1 MAQPDGTLK
10 YDTLID
16 SNGFKSG
23 LAKISNLA
31 KTALQ
36 GAATLLASATAALSA
51 GAMAGVKYNAQME
64 QYITSF
70 GTMLGSAEKAQ
81 NMISQIKK
89 FAAET
94 PFELPDLAKG
104 AQTLLA
110 FGTAEE
116 KVLPIMKML
125 GDVSQGNKEKF
136 DGLTLAFAQCQSTGK
151 LMGQD
156 LLQMIN
162 QGFNPLN
169 EISKMTGKSVAQLKE
184 EMSKGAISAEMVAA
198 AFEHATSEGGQF
210 YNAMEAQSK
219 TFSGQLSTLKD
230 NALSLLGEI
239 TESFTGSLKDTALPL
254 VNGWMTDLADAFHQ
268 GGHEGLVVAAGDVMS
283 DALVTAAENAPGT
296 VQAAAGLIRS
306 FAAGVSK
313 NKKRIYSAAVDIAAT
328 LGNALADLLPKS
340 ISVPVKKAISSV
352 QRSFESGGLKK
363 AVTSATKFISAFGD
377 AVGDVA
383 EVALPVLT
391 KGVDLL
397 ADNLDVLIPMSLS
410 AAAAVKAMSI
420 AQSVSS
426 GITALS
432 SSIKNATAA
441 ANTVPK
447 AASAMKGLAEAM
459 KAASSSGAGLSGVL
473 GSMIGPQG
481 LIILGVAALG
491 IFSAAVYKHLKKPV
505 EDVKDGLSDM
515 GESMAD
521 FYDDLS
527 SAESHLSDFGTAF
540 AALNDQQREL
550 EGAAAEVQASITATL
565 EKGVTERDGLTQTDL
580 QNLQG
585 YYDELNR
592 IYAEQLEIEHQKTAT
607 VAEIQ
612 LQQVSSYS
620 GTAEQLR
627 TAGLESLATLRE
639 QINNEIALMDEQL
652 TAETVNSQNRIG
664 VDGWTQQEHEKWLE
678 LRIASDQAH
687 KSELEA
693 LLGQIASVSAKKNA
707 EQLMQDEAFNAAVTG
722 YHSSLETEMQRH
734 ADQQKFI
741 RDTMFLD
748 TDLANSQMITEEII
762 HQQTLSS
769 IWATMTSD
777 LSDEQKEQI
786 SGTVTHLPV
795 GHRPPHQFCR
805 ISMEEF
811 LSTNMDG
818 CI

>member
-1 MAQPDGTLK
+1 
-10 YDTLID
+10 
-16 SNGFKSG
+16 
-23 LAKISNLA
+23 
-31 KTALQ
+31 
-36 GAATLLASATAALSA
+36 
-51 GAMAGVKYNAQME
+51 
-64 QYITSF
+64 
-70 GTMLGSAEKAQ
+70 
-81 NMISQIKK
+81 
-89 FAAET
+89 
-94 PFELPDLAKG
+94 
-104 AQTLLA
+104 
-110 FGTAEE
+110 
-116 KVLPIMKML
+116 
-125 GDVSQGNKEKF
+125 
-136 DGLTLAFAQCQSTGK
+136 
-151 LMGQD
+151 
-156 LLQMIN
+156 MIN

-210 YNAMEAQSK
+210 YNSMEAQSK

-340 ISVPVKKAISSV
+340 ISIPVKKAISSV

-363 AVTSATKFISAFGD
+363 AVTSTTKFISAFGD

-410 AAAAVKAMSI
+410 AATAVKAMSI

-432 SSIKNATAA
+432 ASIKNATAA
-441 ANTVPK
+441 ANAVPK

-521 FYDDLS
+521 FYDNLS

-592 IYAEQLEIEHQKTAT
+592 IHAEQLETRASKN
-607 VAEIQ
+607 
-612 LQQVSSYS
+612 
-620 GTAEQLR
+620 
-627 TAGLESLATLRE
+627 TLP
-639 QINNEIALMDEQL
+639 
-652 TAETVNSQNRIG
+652 
-664 VDGWTQQEHEKWLE
+664 
-678 LRIASDQAH
+678 
-687 KSELEA
+687 
-693 LLGQIASVSAKKNA
+693 
-707 EQLMQDEAFNAAVTG
+707 
-722 YHSSLETEMQRH
+722 
-734 ADQQKFI
+734 
-741 RDTMFLD
+741 FL
-748 TDLANSQMITEEII
+748 
-762 HQQTLSS
+762 
-769 IWATMTSD
+769 
-777 LSDEQKEQI
+777 K
-786 SGTVTHLPV
+786 
-795 GHRPPHQFCR
+795 
-805 ISMEEF
+805 
-811 LSTNMDG
+811 
-818 CI
+818 